1 MGDVIFLNKS
11 GEKVM
16 KESIFEVAKFFLAM
30 ESMNHK
36 KLQKLCYYAQA
47 WHLGIYKTGL
57 MNTYFE
63 AWVHGP
69 VSPEL
74 YARYRDWGGL
84 RITGS
89 HAIPELS
96 QSTQDFLRKI
106 YSLYGKYSADTLE
119 EFTHNEEPWKL
130 ARVGFKK
137 DSPCKNI
144 ISEESMKKY
153 YSELIGV

>member
-1 MGDVIFLNKS
+1 MGDVIFLYKS
-11 GEKVM
+11 GEKLM
-16 KESIFEVAKFFLAM
+16 KESIFEVAKFFLSL

-47 WHLGIYKTGL
+47 WHLGIYKTAL

-84 RITGS
+84 RITGTQS
-89 HAIPELS
+89 MPKLS
-96 QSTQDFLRKI
+96 ETTQDFLRKI

-119 EFTHNEEPWKL
+119 SFTHNEEPWKQ
-130 ARVGFKK
+130 AREGFANNV
-137 DSPCKNI
+137 PCKNI

-153 YSELIGV
+153 YGGLIGV